1 MPAAFRK
8 GDMTTT
14 HIPPMPFAGQGSQTV
29 FINGM
34 NAVTVGMD
42 YTGVHILPLPIS
54 HYIGVATVGSPTVFI
69 EGQALHRTNDM
80 ITCTDIAGQGSTD
93 VFVDGS

>member
-8 GDMTTT
+8 GDMTTN
-14 HIPPMPFAGQGSQTV
+14 HIPPMTFAGQGSQTV

-42 YTGVHILPLPIS
+42 YTGNHLLPLPPY
-54 HYIGVATVGSPTVFI
+54 HRIGTASMGSQTVFI